1 MHDCSKRF
9 GLRQSPEAAIER
21 AKYFME
27 WTPKGPEKEK
37 MDPKEN
43 VLVEVELTP
52 IGYLQKC
59 ERGVPFKY
67 KTNEYRW
74 HGGMRAMEYDSNGNL
89 LYRFSN
95 EAHTVM

>member
-1 MHDCSKRF
+1 MHDCSQRF

-52 IGYLQKC
+52 IGYLL
-59 ERGVPFKY
+59 FKY
-67 KTNEYRW
+67 KANEYRW

-89 LYRFSN
+89 LYKFSN